1 MRSYAT
7 QTDNQRWE
15 ILELAME
22 VYSWENHQTKWVIL
36 HGNVKLP
43 EGNFYVIIV
52 SVVVDDD
59 DGGLWH
65 ILLNW
70 GLGTSDMTNEKVRSN
85 GSSQTLIWFHHMGLS
100 ETSQTSAPINPLV
113 NHNFSIKTAV

>member
-59 DGGLWH
+59 DDDDDGGLWH

-70 GLGTSDMTNEKVRSN
+70 EHQTWPTRRCEVMDHHKLLSDSI
-85 GSSQTLIWFHHMGLS
+85 IWACLK
-100 ETSQTSAPINPLV
+100 LV
-113 NHNFSIKTAV
+113 HP